1 MRNPPRSP
9 QGQLHGQKKL
19 RRGAAGFA
27 TVVVVLVVVGAMAL
41 TLFGAGVVSRAL
53 DVYDGNVWLWSST
66 NGSAARVNTS
76 SGHVDMRYALK
87 DAQGHDVAV
96 IQTDSHLLLH
106 DRTAGTVTSINLTS
120 LGITKSVTV
129 PAGASTSVSMWK
141 NVVILADGPSGELRR
156 LDPGNLSSK
165 GEPLRLNPGLLTG
178 EFDTDGRYWVA
189 SPKQGTAQAVTAESG
204 SMRLRKNRE
213 ATVAGVDHNLQ
224 LSVLDHGAAI
234 IDRTSG
240 EVVVVGEDGKTRKVA
255 APDVRDGQVPA
266 RTAGSVI
273 AIAIPK
279 SRQVVLIE
287 GGKVR
292 TAKVPGSG
300 ELGQAAMFAGRLYVA
315 DDAGK
320 QVLELTDSDTVS
332 NRISTADS
340 NGPVSIAQQEGSLLI
355 NELHGDSGYVVNNH
369 HEVKKFNKQT
379 GGGGPSKTVVASNEP
394 KNNALKPATS
404 LLSQGVGQT
413 TKPGLLTPP
422 TRPGDSAAQPGAPG
436 PGQQPAGPP
445 AVPPVQSSP
454 VPTGVA
460 AHIINGGRNIQVTW
474 NAVQVPPGSKLDTY
488 NVYACPASIG
498 STMGRCYS
506 IVSSNTTSTIFS
518 NGDGNQLTT
527 FTVSSVIDGKESAQ
541 SARSKPP
548 SSG

>member
-9 QGQLHGQKKL
+9 QGQPRGQKKL

-27 TVVVVLVVVGAMAL
+27 TVVVVLVVVGTMAL

-76 SGHVDMRYALK
+76 SGRVDMRYALK

-96 IQTDSHLLLH
+96 IQTDNRLLLH
-106 DRTAGTVTSINLTS
+106 DRTSGTVTSIDLTS
-120 LGITKSVTV
+120 LDTTKSVTV
-129 PAGASTSVSMWK
+129 PVGASTSVSIWHD
-141 NVVILADGPSGELRR
+141 VVILADGPAGELRR
-156 LDPGNLSSK
+156 LDPNNLSSK
-165 GEPLRLNPGLLTG
+165 GEPLRLSPGLVTG
-178 EFDTDGRYWVA
+178 DFDTDGHYWVA
-189 SPKQGTAQAVTAESG
+189 SPKQGVAQAVTAASG
-204 SMRLRKNRE
+204 SMKLRKNRE
-213 ATVAGVDHNLQ
+213 ATVADVNHNLQ
-224 LSVLDHGAAI
+224 LSVLNHGAAI

-240 EVVVVGEDGKTRKVA
+240 EVVVVGEDGNTRKVA

-273 AIAIPK
+273 AIAVPK

-292 TAKVPGSG
+292 TVTVPGSG

-315 DDAGK
+315 DDTAK
-320 QVLELTDSDTVS
+320 QVLELTGSGPVS

-355 NELHGDSGYVVNNH
+355 NEPRGDSGYVVNNH
-369 HEVKKFNKQT
+369 HEVKKFNKQA
-379 GGGGPSKTVVASNEP
+379 GGGRHSNTIVANEP
-394 KNNALKPATS
+394 QDNALKPATS
-404 LLSQGVGQT
+404 LLGQGAGQT
-413 TKPGLLTPP
+413 TKPGLLAPP
-422 TRPGDSAAQPGAPG
+422 ARPGNSAAQPGAP
-436 PGQQPAGPP
+436 QFTQPAGPP

-498 STMGRCYS
+498 SAMGRCYS
-506 IVSSNTTSTIFS
+506 IVSSNTTSTIFTR
-518 NGDGNQLTT
+518 GDGNELTT

-541 SARSKPP
+541 SARSKPA
-548 SSG
+548 SFG